1 MCLSAEGSPTESTPW
16 VERPLKISANGA
28 GTFFLVNGCVD
39 VHVDEEPVEV
49 NATDLENEFG
59 LGLVMWIATFYIFTI
74 GFVNW
79 YPDFSFQDWF
89 QHRFTEFW
97 AQGVVVKAFAVYGGL
112 MLATQTWWAEVFEFL
127 VRLLPRLLIQF
138 PKLVISLTVFF
149 LVSLVHGYWCMF
161 APNAVVDNPAFSY
174 RPPLK
179 RV

>member
-1 MCLSAEGSPTESTPW
+1 M
-16 VERPLKISANGA
+16 
-28 GTFFLVNGCVD
+28 VNGCVD

-112 MLATQTWWAEVFEFL
+112 TLATQTWWAEVFEFL